1 MTRKESVIF
10 IVKSE
15 LSHGDIIA
23 SDGHTDTMRFK

>member
-23 SDGHTDTMRFK
+23 TDGHTDIMCFK

>member
-1 MTRKESVIF
+1 MTRKESAIF

-23 SDGHTDTMRFK
+23 SDGHTDIMCFR